1 MFWFLKRNIICK
13 TSIILESKMGFLSK
27 ISGIFKKKNKM
38 SFAEKSLEEIDAE
51 LKNSDFQWIK
61 GEQTGMIEKYAGI
74 DEING
79 MKFLNFQGGGRIN
92 LEILQEFMDIFP
104 SSPIHFDELNVPKPN
119 PPAPSPTKKGSVNS
133 IDYGKTV
140 QVGVE
145 ESPIYKLL
153 KKQKPNW
160 VNVNISLKLNLP
172 TKSLYNVLI
181 SSFEDADTE
190 IANYVTEGVDI
201 EDIKEA
207 IAESIRTSFYES
219 KKSSSTPQT
228 KKQIQ
233 PIDDE
238 LTED

>member
-1 MFWFLKRNIICK
+1 
-13 TSIILESKMGFLSK
+13 MGFISK

-61 GEQTGMIEKYAGI
+61 GEQAGMIEKYAGI
-74 DEING
+74 EETNG
-79 MKFLNFQGGGRIN
+79 MKFLNFQGGGRVN
-92 LEILQEFMDIFP
+92 LEILREFMDIFP
-104 SSPIHFDELNVPKPN
+104 STPVQFEELNVPKSNSPV
-119 PPAPSPTKKGSVNS
+119 PPQPSSSSKKGSVNS
-133 IDYGKTV
+133 VDYGKTV

-181 SSFEDADTE
+181 SSFEDAETE
-190 IANYVTEGVDI
+190 IASYVTEGVDI

-207 IAESIRTSFYES
+207 IAESIRTSFYEA
-219 KKSSSTPQT
+219 KKSSSTSQT

-233 PIDDE
+233 TIDDE
-238 LTED
+238 LSED

>member
-1 MFWFLKRNIICK
+1 
-13 TSIILESKMGFLSK
+13 MGFLSK

-38 SFAEKSLEEIDAE
+38 SFADKSLEEIDVE

-61 GEQTGMIEKYAGI
+61 GEQTGMIQKYAGV
-74 DEING
+74 DESNG

-92 LEILQEFMDIFP
+92 LEILHEFMDVFP
-104 SSPIHFDELNVPKPN
+104 ASPVHFDELNIPR
-119 PPAPSPTKKGSVNS
+119 PAAPDQSPSKKGSVNS
-133 IDYGKTV
+133 VDYGKTV

-181 SSFEDADTE
+181 SSFEDAETE

-207 IAESIRTSFYES
+207 IAESIRTSFYET
-219 KKSSSTPQT
+219 KKSSSTSQP

-233 PIDDE
+233 TIDDE
-238 LTED
+238 LSED

>member
-1 MFWFLKRNIICK
+1 
-13 TSIILESKMGFLSK
+13 
-27 ISGIFKKKNKM
+27 
-38 SFAEKSLEEIDAE
+38 
-51 LKNSDFQWIK
+51 
-61 GEQTGMIEKYAGI
+61 
-74 DEING
+74 
-79 MKFLNFQGGGRIN
+79 
-92 LEILQEFMDIFP
+92 
-104 SSPIHFDELNVPKPN
+104 
-119 PPAPSPTKKGSVNS
+119 
-133 IDYGKTV
+133 
-140 QVGVE
+140 VGVE

-181 SSFEDADTE
+181 SSFEDAETE

-219 KKSSSTPQT
+219 KKSSSTSQT

-233 PIDDE
+233 TIDDE
-238 LTED
+238 LSED

>member
-1 MFWFLKRNIICK
+1 
-13 TSIILESKMGFLSK
+13 
-27 ISGIFKKKNKM
+27 M
-38 SFAEKSLEEIDAE
+38 SFADKSLEEIDVE
-51 LKNSDFQWIK
+51 LRNSDFQWIK
-61 GEQTGMIEKYAGI
+61 GEQTGMIEKYAGV
-74 DEING
+74 DETNG

-92 LEILQEFMDIFP
+92 LEILHEFIDIFP
-104 SSPIHFDELNVPKPN
+104 STPVQFEELNVPKSN
-119 PPAPSPTKKGSVNS
+119 APASSQSASPAKKGSVNS
-133 IDYGKTV
+133 IDYGKSV

-181 SSFEDADTE
+181 SSFEDAETE

-207 IAESIRTSFYES
+207 IAESIRTSFYEA
-219 KKSSSTPQT
+219 KKSSTSSHS

-233 PIDDE
+233 TIDDE
-238 LTED
+238 LSED

>member
-1 MFWFLKRNIICK
+1 
-13 TSIILESKMGFLSK
+13 MGLLSK

-38 SFAEKSLEEIDAE
+38 SFADKTLEEIGDE

-61 GEQTGMIEKYAGI
+61 GEQAGMIEKYAGM
-74 DEING
+74 EETNG
-79 MKFLNFQGGGRIN
+79 IKFLKFQGGGRIN
-92 LEILQEFMDIFP
+92 IDLLSEFIDIFP
-104 SSPIHFDELNVPKPN
+104 ASPIQYNSPSAPSTPPPTNN
-119 PPAPSPTKKGSVNS
+119 PPQNKGSINS

-181 SSFEDADTE
+181 SSFEDAETE

-207 IAESIRTSFYES
+207 IAESIRTSFYEI
-219 KKSSSTPQT
+219 KKNSPTSQS

-233 PIDDE
+233 SIEDE
-238 LTED
+238 LSED

>member
-1 MFWFLKRNIICK
+1 M
-13 TSIILESKMGFLSK
+13 EFLSK

-38 SFAEKSLEEIDAE
+38 NFADKSLEEIGSE
-51 LKNSDFQWIK
+51 LQNSDFQWIK
-61 GEQTGMIEKYAGI
+61 GEQAGMIEKYAGV
-74 DEING
+74 EESNG
-79 MKFLNFQGGGRIN
+79 IKFLKFSGGGRIN
-92 LEILQEFMDIFP
+92 IDLLSEFMDVFP
-104 SSPIHFDELNVPKPN
+104 ATPVQFNS
-119 PPAPSPTKKGSVNS
+119 PSPTPIPSQTPPAKGSVNS
-133 IDYGKTV
+133 IEYNKNV

-219 KKSSSTPQT
+219 KKTSSTSQS

-233 PIDDE
+233 TVDDE
-238 LTED
+238 LSED

>member
-1 MFWFLKRNIICK
+1 
-13 TSIILESKMGFLSK
+13 MGFLSK

-38 SFAEKSLEEIDAE
+38 SFTDKSLEEIDAE

-104 SSPIHFDELNVPKPN
+104 SSPVRFDELNFQQSN
-119 PPAPSPTKKGSVNS
+119 PLASSLAPSPTKKGSVNS
-133 IDYGKTV
+133 VDYGKTV

-190 IANYVTEGVDI
+190 IASYVTEGVDI

-207 IAESIRTSFYES
+207 IAESIRTSLYET
-219 KKSSSTPQT
+219 KKSSSTSQT

>member
-1 MFWFLKRNIICK
+1 
-13 TSIILESKMGFLSK
+13 
-27 ISGIFKKKNKM
+27 M

-61 GEQTGMIEKYAGI
+61 GEQAGMIEKYAGI
-74 DEING
+74 EETNG
-79 MKFLNFQGGGRIN
+79 MKFLNFQGGGRVN
-92 LEILQEFMDIFP
+92 LEILREFMDIFP
-104 SSPIHFDELNVPKPN
+104 STPVQFEELNVPKSNSPV
-119 PPAPSPTKKGSVNS
+119 PPQPSSSSKKGSVNS
-133 IDYGKTV
+133 VDYGKTV

-181 SSFEDADTE
+181 SSFEDAEVE
-190 IANYVTEGVDI
+190 IASYVTEGVDI

-207 IAESIRTSFYES
+207 IAESIRTSFYEA
-219 KKSSSTPQT
+219 KKSSSTSQT

-233 PIDDE
+233 TIDDE
-238 LTED
+238 LSED

>member
-1 MFWFLKRNIICK
+1 
-13 TSIILESKMGFLSK
+13 
-27 ISGIFKKKNKM
+27 M

-61 GEQTGMIEKYAGI
+61 GEQAGMIEKYAGI
-74 DEING
+74 EETNG
-79 MKFLNFQGGGRIN
+79 MKFLNFQGGGRVN
-92 LEILQEFMDIFP
+92 LEILREFMDIFP
-104 SSPIHFDELNVPKPN
+104 STPVQFEELNVPKSNSPV
-119 PPAPSPTKKGSVNS
+119 PPQPSSLSKKGSVNS
-133 IDYGKTV
+133 VDYGKTV

-181 SSFEDADTE
+181 SSFEDAETE
-190 IANYVTEGVDI
+190 IASYVTEGVDI

-207 IAESIRTSFYES
+207 IAESIRTSFYEA
-219 KKSSSTPQT
+219 KKSSSTSQT

-233 PIDDE
+233 TIDDE
-238 LTED
+238 LSED

>member
-1 MFWFLKRNIICK
+1 
-13 TSIILESKMGFLSK
+13 MGFLSK

-38 SFAEKSLEEIDAE
+38 SFADKSLEEIDVE
-51 LKNSDFQWIK
+51 LRNSDFQWIK
-61 GEQTGMIEKYAGI
+61 GEQTGMIEKYAGV
-74 DEING
+74 DETNG

-92 LEILQEFMDIFP
+92 LEILHEFIDIFP
-104 SSPIHFDELNVPKPN
+104 STPVQFEELNVPKSN
-119 PPAPSPTKKGSVNS
+119 APASSQSASPAKKGSVNS
-133 IDYGKTV
+133 IDYGKSV

-181 SSFEDADTE
+181 SSFEDAETE

-207 IAESIRTSFYES
+207 IAESIRTSFYEA
-219 KKSSSTPQT
+219 KKSSTSSHS

-233 PIDDE
+233 TIDDE
-238 LTED
+238 LSED

>member
-1 MFWFLKRNIICK
+1 
-13 TSIILESKMGFLSK
+13 MGLLSK

-38 SFAEKSLEEIDAE
+38 SFADKTLEEIGDE

-61 GEQTGMIEKYAGI
+61 GEQAGMIEKYAGM
-74 DEING
+74 EENNG
-79 MKFLNFQGGGRIN
+79 IKFLKFQGGGRIN
-92 LEILQEFMDIFP
+92 VDLLSEFIDIFP
-104 SSPIHFDELNVPKPN
+104 ASPVQFNSSPVPASTTSPSVNNSSPN
-119 PPAPSPTKKGSVNS
+119 KGSINS

-181 SSFEDADTE
+181 SSFEDAETE

-207 IAESIRTSFYES
+207 IAESIRTSFYEA
-219 KKSSSTPQT
+219 KKVSSTSQS

-233 PIDDE
+233 SIEDE
-238 LTED
+238 LSED

>member
-1 MFWFLKRNIICK
+1 
-13 TSIILESKMGFLSK
+13 MGFISK

-61 GEQTGMIEKYAGI
+61 GEQAGMIEKYAGI
-74 DEING
+74 EETNG
-79 MKFLNFQGGGRIN
+79 MKFLNFQGGGRVN
-92 LEILQEFMDIFP
+92 LEILREFMDIFP
-104 SSPIHFDELNVPKPN
+104 STPVQFEELNVPKSNSPV
-119 PPAPSPTKKGSVNS
+119 PPQPSSLSKKGSVNS
-133 IDYGKTV
+133 VDYGKNA

-181 SSFEDADTE
+181 SSFEDAETE
-190 IANYVTEGVDI
+190 IASYVTEGVDI

-207 IAESIRTSFYES
+207 IAESIRTSFYEA
-219 KKSSSTPQT
+219 KKSSSTSQT

-233 PIDDE
+233 TIDDE
-238 LTED
+238 LSED

>member
-1 MFWFLKRNIICK
+1 
-13 TSIILESKMGFLSK
+13 MGFLSK

-38 SFAEKSLEEIDAE
+38 SFADKSLEEIDAE

-61 GEQTGMIEKYAGI
+61 GEQTGMIEKYSGV
-74 DEING
+74 DETNG
-79 MKFLNFQGGGRIN
+79 LKFLNFQGGGRIN
-92 LEILQEFMDIFP
+92 LDMLHEFMDVFP
-104 SSPIHFDELNVPKPN
+104 STPIQFGELNAPNN
-119 PPAPSPTKKGSVNS
+119 PPSPQSPANQKGSVNS
-133 IDYGKTV
+133 VDYGKTV

-181 SSFEDADTE
+181 SSFEDAETE

-207 IAESIRTSFYES
+207 IAESIRTSFYEA
-219 KKSSSTPQT
+219 KKNSPTSQS

-233 PIDDE
+233 SIEDE
-238 LTED
+238 LSED

>member
-1 MFWFLKRNIICK
+1 
-13 TSIILESKMGFLSK
+13 
-27 ISGIFKKKNKM
+27 M
-38 SFAEKSLEEIDAE
+38 SFADKSLEEIDVE

-61 GEQTGMIEKYAGI
+61 GEQTGMIQKYAGV
-74 DEING
+74 DESSG

-92 LEILQEFMDIFP
+92 LEILHEFMDVFP
-104 SSPIHFDELNVPKPN
+104 SSPVHFDELNIPR
-119 PPAPSPTKKGSVNS
+119 PPAPDSSLAKKGSVNS
-133 IDYGKTV
+133 VDYGKTV

-181 SSFEDADTE
+181 SSFEDAETE

-207 IAESIRTSFYES
+207 IAESIRTSFYEA
-219 KKSSSTPQT
+219 KKSSSTSQA

-233 PIDDE
+233 TIDDE
-238 LTED
+238 LSED